1 MTMNKKLVLLFS
13 LVVSNVLYSQQTL
26 TDLALRPSEKLFVG
40 IIENRKQQLAKLE
53 QERAAF
59 IKKKQQADQEVGVLA
74 EETKAQIERLN
85 K

>member
-13 LVVSNVLYSQQTL
+13 LLVTNILYSQQTL

-59 IKKKQQADQEVGVLA
+59 LKEAASRPRSWRACRRD
-74 EETKAQIERLN
+74 
-85 K
+85 